1 MADYSGKCERSGRN
15 PVTSG
20 RLFALIQY
28 LYTGSGR
35 GSRAFFMQSAKK
47 TGWRGGGNWLV
58 VGVRIALLLVRGH
71 HSASR
76 QLEKRAELVKVPY

>member
-1 MADYSGKCERSGRN
+1 
-15 PVTSG
+15 
-20 RLFALIQY
+20 
-28 LYTGSGR
+28 
-35 GSRAFFMQSAKK
+35 MQSAKK